1 MADFAYTVVVTF
13 TDQAVAE
20 EWLGWLNAGHV
31 AEVLAG
37 GATRAEI
44 VVLDAPALSY
54 EVRYHFPSR
63 EAFARYESDHA
74 PRLRA
79 EGVEKFPAERGVSY
93 RRSCGIVLR
102 AFPEDLR

>member
-1 MADFAYTVVVTF
+1 MAEFAYTVVVSF
-13 TDQAVAE
+13 TDPAVAE

-44 VVLDAPALSY
+44 IALDGKPLSF

-93 RRSCGIVLR
+93 RRSIGNVLR
-102 AFPEDLR
+102 AFPEEQR